1 MFEARFASPTF
12 LKRILESIKDLVTDA
27 NLLCTE
33 DGMELQAM
41 DAAHVCLISLTILA
55 DACTTYSCS
64 QTLTLGLSIT
74 NFSKILKCVDA
85 DDSLILT
92 VTDDGSTLDISAE
105 SSSGT
110 QTSAFSMNLMNID
123 ADHLSI
129 PDTAYACSVKMSS
142 ADFTKRTR
150 DLQMFGDTCSLAVT
164 EEALTMAVRGD
175 LGSATVVFK
184 AAKDPSQSDPTAKDS
199 TEVDCSEPTTLCVA
213 IKYLVSIIKAQGLNE
228 QVTLFLSAGTPIH
241 IVYDMGD
248 RGSLGFHLAPK
259 MEEA

>member
-92 VTDDGSTLDISAE
+92 VEDGGSTLDISAE

-110 QTSAFSMNLMNID
+110 QTSAFSMNLMDID

-184 AAKDPSQSDPTAKDS
+184 AAKDPTAKDS

-259 MEEA
+259 MEE

>member
-184 AAKDPSQSDPTAKDS
+184 AATDPTVKDA

-228 QVTLFLSAGTPIH
+228 QVTLFLSKGIPIH

-259 MEEA
+259 MEE